1 MPVPVELGKH
11 KRSLLRENAYV
22 SIRDAI
28 VDGTL
33 APGERLRDSE
43 LEQWLG
49 VSRTPIRD
57 AIARLEQAG
66 LVHTQPGRSTIV
78 STIERKAVLDA
89 QAVAASMHSLA
100 VRSAVPLMRKH
111 DITRMQQANKE
122 FAAAFGRGDVD
133 VAVASDDAF
142 HNVAVEVSQN
152 HVVVSVLD
160 QVTPTLR
167 RLERLRF
174 ASLVGRDSIAQ
185 HERII
190 ELCRDGDVDGAAL
203 AVQQNWESLSLLV
216 DHEDFAVGDKPR
228 T

>member
-11 KRSLLRENAYV
+11 KRSLLRDNAYV

-28 VDGTL
+28 VDGTF
-33 APGERLRDSE
+33 APGERLRDAE

-57 AIARLEQAG
+57 AMARLELAG

-89 QAVAASMHSLA
+89 QAVAASMQTLA
-100 VRSAVPLMRKH
+100 VRTAVPLMNKR
-111 DITRMQQANKE
+111 DITAMRRANKD
-122 FAAAFGRGDVD
+122 FAAAFTRGDVD
-133 VAVASDDAF
+133 LALAGDDAF
-142 HNVAVEVSQN
+142 HAVAVEASQN
-152 HVVVSVLD
+152 QVVVTVLE
-160 QVTPTLR
+160 QVTPSLR

-190 ELCRDGDVDGAAL
+190 TLCSEGDADGAAA
-203 AVQQNWESLSLLV
+203 AVQENWESLSLLV
-216 DHEDFAVGDKPR
+216 DHEDGVPGN
-228 T
+228 

>member
-22 SIRDAI
+22 SLRDAI
-28 VDGTL
+28 VDGTF

-57 AIARLEQAG
+57 AIARLELAG

-89 QAVAASMHSLA
+89 QSVAASMHALA
-100 VRSAVPLMRKH
+100 VRTAVPLMRKRE
-111 DITRMQQANKE
+111 ISAMQRANKE
-122 FAAAFGRGDVD
+122 FAAACTKGDAD
-133 VAVASDDAF
+133 AALTADDKF
-142 HNVAVEVSQN
+142 HSVAVEASQN
-152 HVVVSVLD
+152 LVVASVLE

-174 ASLVGRDSIAQ
+174 SSLVGRDSIAQ

-190 ELCRDGDVDGAAL
+190 ELCTVGDADGAAA
-203 AVQQNWESLSLLV
+203 AVQRNWESLSALV
-216 DHEDFAVGDKPR
+216 DHEEFTGGQ
-228 T
+228 

>member
-28 VDGTL
+28 VDGTF

-57 AIARLEQAG
+57 AIARLELAG
-66 LVHTQPGRSTIV
+66 LVHTRPGRSTVV
-78 STIERKAVLDA
+78 STIERKAVLDV
-89 QAVAASMHSLA
+89 QAVAAAMHALA
-100 VRSAVPLMRKH
+100 MRTAVPLMGTPE
-111 DITRMQQANKE
+111 ITRMRDANRE
-122 FAAAFGRGDVD
+122 FAAAFTRGDVD
-133 VAVASDDAF
+133 VALASDDAF
-142 HNVAVEVSQN
+142 HNVAVEAGQN
-152 HVVVSVLD
+152 HVVASVLE
-160 QVTPTLR
+160 QVTPSLR

-190 ELCRDGDVDGAAL
+190 ELCSAGDADGAAL
-203 AVQQNWESLSLLV
+203 AVQQNWESLALFV
-216 DHEDFAVGDKPR
+216 DQDESGAQPNP
-228 T
+228 

>member
-11 KRSLLRENAYV
+11 KRSLLRDNAYV

-28 VDGTL
+28 VDGTF
-33 APGERLRDSE
+33 APGERLRDAE

-57 AIARLEQAG
+57 AMARLELAG

-89 QAVAASMHSLA
+89 QAVAASMHALA
-100 VRSAVPLMRKH
+100 VRTAVPLMNKR
-111 DITRMQQANKE
+111 DIAAMRRANKD
-122 FAAAFGRGDVD
+122 FAAAFTRGDVD
-133 VAVASDDAF
+133 LALAGDDAF
-142 HNVAVEVSQN
+142 HAVAVEASQN
-152 HVVVSVLD
+152 QVVVTVLE

-190 ELCRDGDVDGAAL
+190 TLCSEGDADGAAA
-203 AVQQNWESLSLLV
+203 AVQENWESLSLLV
-216 DHEDFAVGDKPR
+216 DHEDGVPGN
-228 T
+228 

>member
-28 VDGTL
+28 VDGTF
-33 APGERLRDSE
+33 APGERLRDAE

-57 AIARLEQAG
+57 AIARLELAG
-66 LVHTQPGRSTIV
+66 LVHTRPGRSTIV

-89 QAVAASMHSLA
+89 QAVAAAMHALA
-100 VRSAVPLMRKH
+100 VRTAVPLMNKR
-111 DITRMQQANKE
+111 DIAAMVRANKD
-122 FAAAFGRGDVD
+122 FAAAFTRGDVD
-133 VAVASDDAF
+133 RALAGDDAF
-142 HNVAVEVSQN
+142 HAVAVEASHNQ
-152 HVVVSVLD
+152 VVTTVLE
-160 QVTPTLR
+160 QVTPSLR

-174 ASLVGRDSIAQ
+174 ASLLGRDSIAQ

-190 ELCRDGDVDGAAL
+190 TLCSEGDAGGAAA
-203 AVQQNWESLSLLV
+203 AVQENWESLSLLV
-216 DHEDFAVGDKPR
+216 DHEDVGPSN
-228 T
+228 

>member
-11 KRSLLRENAYV
+11 KRSLLRDNAYV

-28 VDGTL
+28 VDGTF
-33 APGERLRDSE
+33 APGERLRDAE

-57 AIARLEQAG
+57 AMARLELAG

-89 QAVAASMHSLA
+89 QAVAASMHALA
-100 VRSAVPLMRKH
+100 VRTAVPLMHKR
-111 DITRMQQANKE
+111 DIAAMRRANKD
-122 FAAAFGRGDVD
+122 FAAAFTRGDVD
-133 VAVASDDAF
+133 LALAGDDAF
-142 HNVAVEVSQN
+142 HAVAVEASQN
-152 HVVVSVLD
+152 QVVVTVLE

-190 ELCRDGDVDGAAL
+190 TLCSEGDADGAAA
-203 AVQQNWESLSLLV
+203 AVQENWESLSLLV
-216 DHEDFAVGDKPR
+216 DHED
-228 T
+228 